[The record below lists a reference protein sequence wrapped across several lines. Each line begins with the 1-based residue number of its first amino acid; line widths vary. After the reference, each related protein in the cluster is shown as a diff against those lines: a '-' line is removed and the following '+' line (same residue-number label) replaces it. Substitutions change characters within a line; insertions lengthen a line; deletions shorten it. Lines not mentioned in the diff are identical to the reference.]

1 MARGCGEVE
10 ETLATSLRRVT
21 LFLYTEVLAQREGDE
36 DNGEDGSEEG
46 GDGDEKAEQGG
57 GLLAVS
63 PTSTGEKEGDDL
75 LLKFDAEVESMCWET
90 Q

>member
-1 MARGCGEVE
+1 MEVE
-10 ETLATSLRRVT
+10 ETLATSLKCVT
-21 LFLYTEVLAQREGDE
+21 LFLYTEVLAQREGDEDNGE

-63 PTSTGEKEGDDL
+63 PTSTGEEEGDDL
-75 LLKFDAEVESMCWET
+75 LLKSDAEVESMGWET
-90 Q
+90 R